1 MRYTA
6 RNVAAAVI
14 GVASVLTVV
23 GGLTGLAGLAHAD
36 EDGFGEQACR
46 DEVDRTE
53 EVRYDYQYA
62 GCDPTRYGNR
72 GSNGNS
78 SRTVN
83 GHPTDEPLGQ
93 GLTRSLL

>member
-23 GGLTGLAGLAHAD
+23 GGLTGLAHAD
-36 EDGFGEQACR
+36 DEGFGEQACR

-53 EVRYDYQYA
+53 DVRYDYQYA

-72 GSNGNS
+72 GHNGNS
-78 SRTVN
+78 SRDVN
-83 GHPTDEPLGQ
+83 GHATDEPLGQ
-93 GLTRSLL
+93 GLTNSLF